1 MLDSE
6 IILSKVSLKKK
17 KKKKHKIRIFNKS
30 MELIEDRKT
39 IYVHASYNHRD

>member
-17 KKKKHKIRIFNKS
+17 KKKHKIRIFNKS
-30 MELIEDRKT
+30 MELVEDRKT

>member
-17 KKKKHKIRIFNKS
+17 KKKNIKYAYLTK
-30 MELIEDRKT
+30 
-39 IYVHASYNHRD
+39 A

>member
-17 KKKKHKIRIFNKS
+17 KKHKIRIFNKS
-30 MELIEDRKT
+30 MELVEDRKT